1 MFRDQPDHEMIIPI
15 FYFPFIHLHRFIAAQ
30 PFNFE
35 TPTVLRW
42 LMLASQQSQS
52 TPQCTA
58 LPHVHWFLLFSLS
71 YTDFQCFSLSCT
83 DITVAP
89 TLPCTVLPHVHCL
102 ALSCTD
108 FHCISLLFTASHCLV
123 LIVIDFRWFSLI
135 FADFHWLSLIF
146 TNFHWFS

>member
-1 MFRDQPDHEMIIPI
+1 MFRDQPDHEILIPI
-15 FYFPFIHLHRFIAAQ
+15 FYFPFIHLHRFIAVE

-135 FADFHWLSLIF
+135 FVDFRWFSLIVIDFH
-146 TNFHWFS
+146 